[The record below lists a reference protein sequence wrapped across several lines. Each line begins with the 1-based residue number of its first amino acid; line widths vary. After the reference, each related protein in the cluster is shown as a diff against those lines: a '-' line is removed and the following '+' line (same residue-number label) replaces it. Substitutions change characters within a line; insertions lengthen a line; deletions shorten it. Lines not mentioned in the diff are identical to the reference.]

1 MDYSNKKRTKY
12 LIKMN
17 ITELNNIP
25 EMLEQYPIIQET
37 YPDMSYEIYHKKLV
51 EMLPNSYKMVIV
63 QVDGITVGVSGFW
76 IGTKLW
82 CGKYLE
88 LDNVIVTEKF
98 RSKGIGKIMS
108 NYLEEKA
115 RNTNCKMMALDAYTS
130 NFAAHK
136 FYYNQGFVPKG
147 FHFIKILQ

>member
-1 MDYSNKKRTKY
+1 MNVIELKK
-12 LIKMN
+12 
-17 ITELNNIP
+17 IP
-25 EMLEQYPIIQET
+25 EMLEQYPIIHET
-37 YPDMSYEIYHKKLV
+37 YPDMSYETYHNYLK
-51 EMLPNSYKMVIV
+51 EMLHNSYGMVIV
-63 QVDGITVGVSGFW
+63 QENNITVGLSGFW

-115 RNTNCKMMALDAYTS
+115 RETNCKMMALDAYTT

-136 FYYNQGFVPKG
+136 FYYNLGFVPKG
-147 FHFIKILQ
+147 FHFIKVL